1 MQVVLTSQLILKHSP
16 KRNSLS
22 PMIWDDW
29 AVSTCPDSRHYV
41 DRKPLPC
48 LTLNLNQTRFVE
60 PLYIKEQNRRVCV
73 QTLDNGTYYRIHTL
87 LHCVCF
93 TLCTLVYNTFFCNI
107 RSSNYMGHCTKLCIK
122 HPHLVWVF
130 TIASNWWYCE
140 SHTEDI

>member
-1 MQVVLTSQLILKHSP
+1 MQVVLTSQLILKYSP

-60 PLYIKEQNRRVCV
+60 PLYIKEQNRRVRCTDIG
-73 QTLDNGTYYRIHTL
+73 QWHMIQNTHTPPLRL
-87 LHCVCF
+87 L
-93 TLCTLVYNTFFCNI
+93 YI
-107 RSSNYMGHCTKLCIK
+107 M
-122 HPHLVWVF
+122 
-130 TIASNWWYCE
+130 
-140 SHTEDI
+140 HTCL